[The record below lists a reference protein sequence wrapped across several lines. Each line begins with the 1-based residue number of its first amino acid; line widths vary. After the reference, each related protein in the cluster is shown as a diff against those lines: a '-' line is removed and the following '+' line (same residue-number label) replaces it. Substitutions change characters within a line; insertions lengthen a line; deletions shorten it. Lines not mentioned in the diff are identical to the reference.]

1 MAAPK
6 PLIIV
11 GAGPA
16 GLSLAHHY
24 KAQKI
29 ILERENEVGGLC
41 RSFEV
46 DGGVF
51 DIGGHSFHTP
61 HSEVE
66 ALVHDLM
73 KGNWG
78 VQTRDARVY
87 VNGQLIPYP
96 FQTHFRQIDDDRIV
110 ADCLAHHGSSG
121 GEARNFE
128 EWILARFGWGVAHH
142 FMLPYNRKLWA
153 RDLRRIGCDWVSERI
168 AGSVAPLPE
177 GAAPKRKPLQSQS
190 QVAYPARGGFVEI
203 FRELAKT
210 SGPIEFQCDVTG
222 IDLEQRSVE
231 CRDGRSWHFD
241 RLASTIPLPVLL
253 DLMPATPSPLRAR
266 AHELEAVSLRVL
278 MILVANSLTGAPQ
291 RVYLSD
297 PAIPPHKVAFNHTSS
312 LELRQRPQHAI
323 MCEISHSAEKLL
335 PPDDELEAKIVD
347 WLIDARLVENRND
360 IALIRHFDAP
370 FGYPVYTPQRS
381 AILAEARAWLEDRGI
396 WTFGRFGGWDYAN
409 SDECIRQ
416 GMELAARLQE

>member
-1 MAAPK
+1 
-6 PLIIV
+6 LIIV

-24 KAQKI
+24 KGRKLV
-29 ILERENEVGGLC
+29 LERENEVGGLC
-41 RSFEV
+41 RSFEFG
-46 DGGVF
+46 GGVF

-61 HSEVE
+61 HAEVE
-66 ALVHDLM
+66 ALVHDMM

-87 VNGQLIPYP
+87 VKGQLIPYP
-96 FQTHFRQIDDDRIV
+96 FQTHYRRITDTRIV
-110 ADCLAHHGSSG
+110 ADCLAHPGSSA

-153 RDLRRIGCDWVSERI
+153 RDLRRMSCEWVGERV
-168 AGSVAPLPE
+168 AGSAAPSAE
-177 GAAPKRKPLQSQS
+177 ATAPKRKPLQSQS

-210 SGPIEFQCDVTG
+210 AGPIEFNCDVARIE
-222 IDLEQRSVE
+222 IDDRIVE
-231 CRDGRSWHFD
+231 GSDGRTWRYD
-241 RLASTIPLPVLL
+241 RLASTMPLPVLL
-253 DLMPATPSPLRAR
+253 DHIPSAPPALRAR
-266 AHELEAVSLRVL
+266 AHELETVALRVM
-278 MILVANSLTGAPQ
+278 MILVADPLSDAPQ
-291 RVYLSD
+291 RIYSAD
-297 PAIPPHKVAFNHTSS
+297 PAIPPHKTAFNHTSS
-312 LELRQRPQHAI
+312 PELRRRPQHAI
-323 MCEISHSAEKLL
+323 MCEISHSAEKPL
-335 PPDDELEAKIVD
+335 PPDGELEAKVVD
-347 WLIDARLVENRND
+347 WLLDARLVKNRAD

-370 FGYPVYTPQRS
+370 FGYPVYTPQRAS
-381 AILAEARAWLEDRGI
+381 ILAEARAWLEARGI

-416 GMELAARLQE
+416 GMELAARLRA